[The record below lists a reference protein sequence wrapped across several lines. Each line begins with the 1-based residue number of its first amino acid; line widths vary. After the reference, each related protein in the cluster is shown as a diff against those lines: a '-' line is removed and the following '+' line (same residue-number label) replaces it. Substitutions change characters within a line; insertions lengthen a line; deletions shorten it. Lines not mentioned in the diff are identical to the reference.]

1 MGLTMIDIRIL
12 EFEEYCKEQLGLS
25 SHSLRAYVQDLQS
38 FVRYASDAEI
48 AIPPN
53 SEQLVQY
60 HRYLRE
66 TAGSS
71 AATIRRRF
79 VTLRSYF
86 RWVEEE
92 CGGERSPFHGL
103 RLELK
108 VPRRLPRPIDR
119 PTLDVLFRSSRSLTE
134 IDPTKSEKAIR
145 QGSSDQVTGL
155 VTRLL
160 VVTGLRIGEITNLR
174 INDVAGACS
183 QMRVR
188 GKGNRERTVYVT
200 NARLLEDFRCYWQK
214 RRESAS
220 SSLYLFLNSR
230 GERLT
235 EAAFRKR
242 LRTVSKSLFIE
253 PHLTP
258 HRFRHSAATL
268 LIEEGVDI
276 RFVQR
281 LLGHASISTTE
292 IYTKVSD
299 NSLVAALQKADTLA
313 LVDAGS

>member
-1 MGLTMIDIRIL
+1 MTDIRIS
-12 EFEEYCKEQLGLS
+12 EFEEYCREQLGLS

-38 FVRYASDAEI
+38 FVRYASGAKI
-48 AIPPN
+48 AIPPS
-53 SEQLVQY
+53 SEELVQF

-66 TAGSS
+66 TMGAS

-92 CGGERSPFHGL
+92 CGGEKSPFQGL

-119 PTLDVLFRSSRSLTE
+119 PTLDVLFRSSRSITE
-134 IDPTKSEKAIR
+134 IDRGTPARKLHH
-145 QGSSDQVTGL
+145 GDPDQITGL
-155 VTRLL
+155 VARLL
-160 VVTGLRIGEITNLR
+160 VVTGLRISEITNLR
-174 INDVAGACS
+174 LHDVSGGCS

-200 NARLLEDFRCYWQK
+200 NTKLLEEFRCYWQH
-214 RRESAS
+214 RIENAHSNAH
-220 SSLYLFLNSR
+220 LFMNSR

-242 LRTVSKSLFIE
+242 LRAVSKSLFIE
-253 PHLTP
+253 PYLTP

-292 IYTKVSD
+292 LYTKVSD
-299 NSLVAALQKADTLA
+299 NSLVAAIRKADTLA
-313 LVDAGS
+313 LIDS